1 MKNYLEPVPRKLRVN
16 ALATLLLSLAAT
28 SAFAQASS
36 PAAAEPAAGASDA
49 AAPAQQAA
57 DAAAP
62 APTGFWER
70 SNLLGNMGGLR
81 DVLGDHGITLS
92 LQETS
97 EYLYNTSGGTHRGG
111 AYQGLTQFGFN
122 VDTGKAVGL
131 PGGTFN
137 V

>member
-1 MKNYLEPVPRKLRVN
+1 
-16 ALATLLLSLAAT
+16 
-28 SAFAQASS
+28 
-36 PAAAEPAAGASDA
+36 
-49 AAPAQQAA
+49 
-57 DAAAP
+57 
-62 APTGFWER
+62 
-70 SNLLGNMGGLR
+70 MGGLR

-111 AYQGLTQFGFN
+111 AYQPTQFGFN

-137 V
+137 VSALQIHGTNLTQRYLQTLQTATGIEANSTTRLWGSGTSSRCSTARST